1 MFPSTSHRYNNCWSK
16 CKVCP
21 PFSAKK
27 NKTKHHSTRCAE
39 HEIISTAKL
48 SRYYNKSLGGRWRW
62 EQRDLEVEGSFDS
75 ISVWLLRCQRDVE
88 GVAQPGLDWWG
99 SLYVHTDL
107 PGHHGNHPTET
118 RPPAA
123 QPITASLNSL
133 GQWGSRGAEV

>member
-1 MFPSTSHRYNNCWSK
+1 MFPSTSHSNCWSK
-16 CKVCP
+16 CKMWP
-21 PFSAKK
+21 SFSAKTTK
-27 NKTKHHSTRCAE
+27 NITRCAE
-39 HEIISTAKL
+39 HETISTAKL
-48 SRYYNKSLGGRWRW
+48 SRYSNKSLGGRWRW
-62 EQRDLEVEGSFDS
+62 EQSDLEVAGSFDS

-123 QPITASLNSL
+123 QPIAASLNSL